1 MAYKIERWCTS
12 CDLCPTQCPEG
23 AIAVGFPYTIDAEK
37 CNDCGICAKICPAG
51 APVKEDEKA
60 ENQNMF

>member
-23 AIAVGFPYTIDAEK
+23 AILVGFPYVIDADK
-37 CNDCGICAKICPAG
+37 CTECGICAKICPAG